1 MMVENNSTNRRILKL
16 YTKRVLNKFYKCYI
30 FSGRRINMD
39 QIKIGKFIAEL
50 RKEKNMTQQQLGDKI
65 GVSYKAISKWENGR
79 GLPELSTLK
88 PLSEELG
95 ISINELLSGEKI
107 AKEDLQEKIETN
119 IINTIDYSNKKIED
133 EHKKISII
141 LMILGTIISIS
152 ALTIFEK
159 ESSWCSLY
167 SIIGIVIFVIGLV
180 RELKKFKKIQKIGIG
195 LILFI
200 GIFGI
205 FYLIDYIGVKTNNRP
220 PIYNLCIETRF
231 IESKEIAYYSL
242 FYNVYR
248 INADTPNEYY
258 IIDEKK
264 EYNFDTIPIT
274 PFNRNKSGIENIS
287 KYQNKYVGN
296 NSNTGNLINNLPLS
310 EYGYVFE
317 IDSEKLGLTIDYHI
331 TDWYI
336 NADLYLQKSL
346 IYNSIAI
353 FSLIDNVQY
362 INYNFSGNSYRID
375 KTSVEEKYPN
385 FNKIKEN
392 ENINKDKFNQY
403 VEDKMNDEEFIEKVF
418 EDIFKK

>member
-1 MMVENNSTNRRILKL
+1 
-16 YTKRVLNKFYKCYI
+16 
-30 FSGRRINMD
+30 MD
-39 QIKIGKFIAEL
+39 QVKIGKFIAEL
-50 RKEKNMTQQQLGDKI
+50 RKGKNMTQQQLGDKI
-65 GVSYKAISKWENGR
+65 GVSFKTISKWETGNGM
-79 GLPELSTLK
+79 PELSLLK

-95 ISINELLSGEKI
+95 ITLNELLSGERI
-107 AKEDLQEKIETN
+107 EKEYYQENMEEN

-159 ESSWCSLY
+159 ESSWCSIY
-167 SIIGIVIFVIGLV
+167 SIIGIIVFVIGFV
-180 RELKKFKKIQKIGIG
+180 RQVKKFKKIQKISIG
-195 LILFI
+195 VVLFI

-205 FYLIDYIGVKTNNRP
+205 FYMVDYVGVKTNNRP
-220 PIYNLCIETRF
+220 PIYNYSIETRF
-231 IESKEIAYYSL
+231 IETKEIAYRSL

-248 INADTPNEYY
+248 INTDTPNEYY

-274 PFNRNKSGIENIS
+274 PFNRNKSGIENIA

-317 IDSEKLGLTIDYHI
+317 IDSENLGLTIDYHI

-336 NADLYLQKSL
+336 NDNLYLQKSL
-346 IYNSIAI
+346 IYNSISI
-353 FSLIDNVQY
+353 FELIENVEY
-362 INYNFSGNSYRID
+362 IEYNFSGSSYKVTRQSVETNYPKYSEIAQNGEID
-375 KTSVEEKYPN
+375 KE
-385 FNKIKEN
+385 
-392 ENINKDKFNQY
+392 KFNQN
-403 VEDKMNDEEFIEKVF
+403 VENKMNDSEFTETIYKK
-418 EDIFKK
+418 IFKK